1 MTTIRHAHL
10 SPTCGIPTKYQ
21 IEVKFDCDTLAEA
34 ASFLALLS
42 AADLNAQPF
51 ALPTPKVAE
60 QARTAE
66 APVVAEAAPQGAAP
80 EPAPAEKPRKPR
92 AKAEPAPEVV
102 TEPAPE
108 VVTATAPNSVVIK
121 YAEPEASQPPTPE
134 VVAEA
139 PAPEPVPEPPAAEA
153 VPEPAVSEPEPAAE
167 AAPQPEPTPEPVQE
181 AAPTPQQAAVAL
193 DPPPPDTAVRPA
205 RPAPVFT
212 GDPLADPR
220 LEGLQVP
227 WGGRLLPML
236 RMLQTAGFTRVEA
249 EAAANAAAAKGLLN
263 PNVMSNNLAAML
275 NIQLNVVYP
284 EG

>member
-1 MTTIRHAHL
+1 MTTIRTAHL
-10 SPTCGIPTKYQ
+10 SPVKLDDPAKYHV
-21 IEVKFDCDTLAEA
+21 EVVFDCDSLAQA

-51 ALPTPKVAE
+51 ALPAPKVAE

-66 APVVAEAAPQGAAP
+66 APVVAEAASQDAAP

-92 AKAEPAPEVV
+92 TKA
-102 TEPAPE
+102 EPAPE
-108 VVTATAPNSVVIK
+108 VVTATAPSSVVIK
-121 YAEPEASQPPTPE
+121 YAEPEASPPPAPK
-134 VVAEA
+134 VVAET
-139 PAPEPVPEPPAAEA
+139 PAAEPVPEPPAAEA
-153 VPEPAVSEPEPAAE
+153 VSEPAAPEPEPVAE
-167 AAPQPEPTPEPVQE
+167 VAPQPEPTTAPVQE

-236 RMLQTAGFTRVEA
+236 RMLQTAGFTRAEA